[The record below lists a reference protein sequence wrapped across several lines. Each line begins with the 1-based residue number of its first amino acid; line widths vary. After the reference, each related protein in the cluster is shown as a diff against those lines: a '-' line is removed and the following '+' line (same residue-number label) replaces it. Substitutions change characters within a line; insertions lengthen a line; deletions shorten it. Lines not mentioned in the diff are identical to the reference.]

1 LKRNIIQM
9 DNINE
14 KLEVACQDALELEP
28 EDAISL
34 WPQLDILLKDLRT
47 FSDEVN
53 YIHEQFAAIHKQ
65 QAEAHIEN

>member
-1 LKRNIIQM
+1 M

-14 KLEVACQDALELEP
+14 QLKVACQDALELEP

-53 YIHEQFAAIHKQ
+53 YIHKQSAAIHKQ